1 MHTYEEASKLT
12 GASWDESNVQWA
24 RLHSWYHNQQG
35 VEIKPLAEDPTVILS
50 RQWSLTD
57 RGCLYTRKDLVEK
70 ARRLYP
76 DKKYKVGVNTYSLQV
91 SDITP
96 EWIQEQMQLYG
107 VKPSDLVRQL
117 ALSKASVSVLING
130 NRPMASH
137 TKALIFYYFLSLR
150 LSKIAYSDINASE
163 LQEALEYIRQKR
175 AQEGASGQPSTAPT
189 EGED

>member
-1 MHTYEEASKLT
+1 MHTYEEASKIT
-12 GASWDESNVQWA
+12 GAPWNENNIQFK
-24 RLHSWYHNQQG
+24 RLRSWYYHQNG
-35 VEIKPLAEDPTVILS
+35 VEIKPLDEDPTIILV

-57 RGCLYTRKDLVEK
+57 RGCLYTRKALVEK

-76 DKKYKVGVNTYSLQV
+76 DKKYKIRVNTYSLQID
-91 SDITP
+91 DITP

-107 VKPSDLVRQL
+107 VKPSDLVHQI
-117 ALSKASVSVLING
+117 ALSKSSVSLLING
-130 NRPMASH
+130 TRPMGMY
-137 TKALIFYYFLSLR
+137 TKALIFYYFLSLK

-175 AQEGASGQPSTAPT
+175 ASGGAQPEALEPT